1 MRALFKGL
9 GLAKL
14 LWLLCTAT
22 LLYAADRAALSPETV
37 PVAKW
42 LYAFALSFWGGIT
55 MLLQKFARGEG
66 TERWPLVI
74 ASSVASSLAAGLV
87 VFMGALHMDVPPM
100 LNAICVFIG
109 GYGGSRTL
117 DAVFA
122 RLEKNI
128 GEAKV

>member
-9 GLAKL
+9 CLAKL

-37 PVAKW
+37 PFLKW
-42 LYAFALSFWGGIT
+42 LAALLLAFWGGIT
-55 MLLQKFARGEG
+55 MLLQKFAKGDG
-66 TERWPLVI
+66 NERWELMIV
-74 ASSVASSLAAGLV
+74 SGVASSLLAGV
-87 VFMGALHMDVPPM
+87 VMFMAGMHFEVPSM
-100 LNAICVFIG
+100 LNYIFVTIA

-117 DAVFA
+117 DAFLS